1 MDVLKLRCLS
11 FCRVFIY
18 PSFDAVATDMV
29 TDTQLLFQIFMK
41 KLLAVLLLLLAGW
54 QSLAQP
60 ANIVGGQPAQI
71 SEHPWQV
78 SLRGGSGGHFCGGSL
93 INSTWVLTAAHCV
106 SGYTGTLF
114 VYAGA
119 TDQTQGGGQ
128 LAQVAQ
134 IIVHPNFNPS
144 TMDNDIAVLRLVNP
158 LVFGS
163 NVYPI
168 SYASEGTLPANLLNP
183 GTTSTITGWGYTSYP
198 SGAVSATLRKANL
211 PLVSNQDAANLFGGS
226 YCGSLPL
233 TDRMVAA
240 FQPGAAAAPGDSGG
254 PMIVYN
260 NGVPV
265 LIGCSS
271 WGGCSRQDYPTIYA
285 NVRNLAQWVH
295 DAVSFES
302 WNFTGNTSNSIYRIV
317 NKHSGKVLDIT
328 KASTA
333 PGATAIQWP
342 YDPATSNQ
350 FWQIVPDGNGG
361 YVLIAQHSGQALGIA
376 GGPGATN
383 AGATAEQQPYYA
395 NSNQQWRIE
404 SVGNGAY
411 RILARHSGQALE
423 VGGSSTAD
431 RAPVNQWPYV
441 GGDNQQWYIE
451 DIGRYKIMARHS
463 GKVLDI
469 IQASTTGGTGAIQWP
484 FDPATPN
491 QFWQIAS
498 VGNGSYKLVAQHS
511 GQVLE
516 IGGNSLSPGATANQ
530 WPYYANL
537 KQQWRIES
545 VGNNAYRLIAQHSGQ
560 ALEVGGASTADRASV
575 NQWPYQGTTHQQWEI
590 SLIGGTANRPAT
602 GAAVLA
608 TAKSA
613 PEASGLRQ
621 LWLYPNPA
629 SDKLTVSF
637 SDARVPTT
645 VRITDL
651 SGRESGHV
659 QVGQAGQV
667 DVSALANGIYLITA
681 SDGSQIYHCKFSKE

>member
-1 MDVLKLRCLS
+1 
-11 FCRVFIY
+11 
-18 PSFDAVATDMV
+18 
-29 TDTQLLFQIFMK
+29 
-41 KLLAVLLLLLAGW
+41 LLLLLASW
-54 QSLAQP
+54 QGLAQTG
-60 ANIVGGQPAQI
+60 NIVGGQPAQI
-71 SEHPWQV
+71 SDYPWQV

-114 VYAGA
+114 VYAGV
-119 TDQTQGGGQ
+119 TDQTQSGGQ

-158 LVFGS
+158 VIFGS
-163 NVYPI
+163 NVHPI
-168 SYASEGTLPANLLNP
+168 SYASEGTLPASLLNP
-183 GTTSTITGWGYTSYP
+183 GTTSTITGWGFTSYP
-198 SGAVSATLRKANL
+198 SGTVSPTLRMANL
-211 PLVSNQDAANLFGGS
+211 PLISNQNAANLFGGS
-226 YCGSLPL
+226 GCGPLPL
-233 TDRMVAA
+233 TDRMIAA
-240 FQPGAAAAPGDSGG
+240 YQPGAAAAPGDSGG

-271 WGGCSRQDYPTIYA
+271 WGGCPRQDYPTIYS

-328 KASTA
+328 KASTVA
-333 PGATAIQWP
+333 GATAIQWP
-342 YDPATSNQ
+342 YDPETPNQ
-350 FWQIVPDGNGG
+350 FWQIARDGSGG

-404 SVGNGAY
+404 SVGNGTY

-451 DIGRYKIMARHS
+451 DIGRYKIAARHS

-469 IQASTTGGTGAIQWP
+469 YKTSTTAGAAAIQWP
-484 FDPATPN
+484 YDPETPN

-498 VGNGSYKLVAQHS
+498 VGNGSYKLVVQHS
-511 GQVLE
+511 GQALE
-516 IGGNSLSPGATANQ
+516 IGGNSLSFGATANQ
-530 WPYYANL
+530 WPHVGGDN
-537 KQQWRIES
+537 QHWRIEG
-545 VGNNAYRLIAQHSGQ
+545 VGNNTYRLIAQHSGQ
-560 ALEVGGASTADRASV
+560 ALEVGGSSTADRAPV
-575 NQWPYQGTTHQQWEI
+575 NQWPYVGGDNQQWEI
-590 SLIGGTANRPAT
+590 SLIGGTANRLAT
-602 GAAVLA
+602 GTAVLA
-608 TAKSA
+608 AAKPALEA
-613 PEASGLRQ
+613 PSLEASGLRQ

-637 SDARVPTT
+637 SDARVPTM

-651 SGRESGHV
+651 SGRESGRV
-659 QVGQAGQV
+659 KVGQTGQI

-681 SDGSQIYHCKFSKE
+681 SDGGHTYHCKFSKE